1 MASKKAEK
9 KGNSV
14 ELGTFRSWGKKK
26 IFGVKTVEDTKSGR
40 TMVNFIWCKVCAKH
54 EKAIMSSPLVKG
66 SAKNSVQSFIDGT
79 NSVTKFQVCKFS

>member
-14 ELGTFRSWGKKK
+14 ELGTFRSWGKEK

-40 TMVNFIWCKVCAKH
+40 TMVNFV
-54 EKAIMSSPLVKG
+54 VKL
-66 SAKNSVQSFIDGT
+66 VQSEQFG
-79 NSVTKFQVCKFS
+79 VKFVQNMRKRS